1 MDIGD
6 NSMGAFAC
14 QSDGFQNP
22 RARSVFPFLP
32 GDFYGTI
39 LGTARL
45 FSSRV
50 LRKKRGKRGD
60 GPVPEFLLLIGII
73 ILLCV
78 VCNRVSQRLGIPM
91 LLIFILL
98 GMFFGTDGIVK
109 IPFDDFPLAERICS
123 AARRC

>member
-1 MDIGD
+1 M
-6 NSMGAFAC
+6 
-14 QSDGFQNP
+14 
-22 RARSVFPFLP
+22 
-32 GDFYGTI
+32 
-39 LGTARL
+39 
-45 FSSRV
+45 
-50 LRKKRGKRGD
+50 
-60 GPVPEFLLLIGII
+60 PEFLLLIGII

-123 AARRC
+123 AARRCGFPTAARSCGSRIRW